1 MRYLPLRAV
10 ESGCFGCLD
19 GQAGKKNERNIDYQF
34 WMQHNHPIE
43 LLTREMTLQRLN
55 YMHLN
60 PVEIGFVEKA
70 EEWLHSSCGDYFGNR
85 KGLIDLIFIE

>member
-1 MRYLPLRAV
+1 
-10 ESGCFGCLD
+10 
-19 GQAGKKNERNIDYQF
+19 
-34 WMQHNHPIE
+34 MQHNHPIE
-43 LLTREMTLQRLN
+43 LLTREMTHQRLN

-85 KGLIDLIFIE
+85 NGFIDLIFIE